1 MARVVAINILLILAP
16 FILYAAYVLI
26 EKKPESRE
34 DFWKL
39 IPAKPLFA
47 VGLLLM
53 SIFYITQINFNSG
66 KDGVY
71 HPAEVRD
78 GKIIPGYISRPD
90 NPAKTDDKAAGTPG
104 VITPQTGDDTPPT
117 PT

>member
-16 FILYAAYVLI
+16 FIVYAAYILI
-26 EKKPESRE
+26 EKKPDSRE
-34 DFWKL
+34 AFWKL
-39 IPAKPLFA
+39 MPAKPLFA

-53 SIFYITQINFNSG
+53 SVFYITQIDFNSG

-78 GKIIPGYISRPD
+78 GKIIPGYISKREDPIE
-90 NPAKTDDKAAGTPG
+90 TDDKAAGRPG
-104 VITPQTGDDTPPT
+104 VITPQTGGKTPPT
-117 PT
+117 PN

>member
-26 EKKPESRE
+26 EKKPDTRE

-39 IPAKPLFA
+39 IPAKKLFA

-53 SIFYITQINFNSG
+53 SIFYITQINFNAG

-78 GKIIPGYISRPD
+78 GKIIPGYISKPEGSTE
-90 NPAKTDDKAAGTPG
+90 TDDKAAGTPG
-104 VITPQTGDDTPPT
+104 VITPQTGGKTPPT
-117 PT
+117 PN